1 MSINAYTN
9 AFIARMLTSG
19 GDRRIRVPAGA
30 NTNIYGASPFP
41 RAMMAYAAST
51 ANDISL
57 PAFQHL
63 SATAAA
69 WPTSEPMSG
78 STYRR
83 ALENLRRRIRKAY
96 VLDDATDIVFAPSG
110 TDLEYVA
117 LALAKG
123 QSGLPVTNILL
134 GSDEV
139 GSGCLLAAAGRSFA
153 TETALVEGIGKGE
166 IVEGL
171 GDTRAVD
178 IRVRDLHGRPR
189 SSAEIT
195 RDMDQAARF
204 AVAAGRHA
212 LAHIVH
218 GSKTG
223 LVLPDLDGIDT
234 LRARHGERLSIM
246 VDACQARIAADTIRA
261 YLDRGAIVLLSGS
274 KFMGGPPFSGFALVP
289 KAFADA
295 RPFARGL
302 NRIFRRGE
310 WPARWAAT
318 MSLDSD
324 ANPGLLLRLEA
335 ALFELER
342 FAGVA
347 HDARHRVIL
356 RFNDSVRTFTN
367 TLGARLVDDD
377 RAAPQP
383 IDRLTLEN
391 GTFSTIDLSPLPGSP
406 DFATAQRWQRVLA
419 ARGIR
424 LGQPVK
430 CIHLPDGRWAGTL
443 RISLSMPLI
452 AELATL
458 DEAPL
463 IERFQGDMANIA
475 EVLGAAARTVAA

>member
-1 MSINAYTN
+1 MSIDAYTN

-57 PAFQHL
+57 QAFQHL
-63 SATAAA
+63 SVTASA

-83 ALENLRRRIRKAY
+83 ALEGLRRRIRNAY
-96 VLDDATDIVFAPSG
+96 RLDDTTDIVFAPSG

-117 LALAKG
+117 LALAKAR
-123 QSGLPVTNILL
+123 SGLPVTNILL

-139 GSGCLLAAAGRSFA
+139 GSGCLLAAAGRTFA

-166 IVEGL
+166 VVEGL
-171 GDTRAVD
+171 GDTRVVD

-189 SSAEIT
+189 SSPEIT
-195 RDMDQAARF
+195 RDVDQAARF

-212 LAHIVH
+212 LAHTIH

-234 LRARHGERLSIM
+234 LRARYGERLSIM
-246 VDACQARIAADTIRA
+246 VDACQARIEADTIRA

-289 KAFADA
+289 KALADA
-295 RPFARGL
+295 GSFARGL
-302 NRIFRRGE
+302 NRVFRRGE

-318 MSLDSD
+318 MPLDSG

-335 ALFELER
+335 ALFELECFTR
-342 FAGVA
+342 LAS
-347 HDARHRVIL
+347 DARDRVIL
-356 RFNDSVRTFTN
+356 RFNNAVDSFADA
-367 TLGARLVDDD
+367 LGVRLVDSNKP
-377 RAAPQP
+377 APRPQ
-383 IDRLTLEN
+383 DRLTLEN
-391 GTFSTIDLSPLPGSP
+391 GTLSTFDLSPLAGSP

-430 CIHLPDGRWAGTL
+430 CVRLSDGRWAGTL
-443 RISLSMPLI
+443 RVSLSMPLMT
-452 AELATL
+452 ELAEL
-458 DEAPL
+458 DEAA
-463 IERFQGDMANIA
+463 IIRRFDGDMASIA